1 MNKLR
6 QLEIKDH
13 SSINLNLYIDSS
25 EQKFIK
31 IYKSPESLEL
41 VERNI
46 NFIKEKNCFNPNI
59 LDIYYDEDGNFIGYS
74 QDYIT
79 NARTFLDGLSDSELS
94 FEKKYKYICDIFES
108 LKKLHSFGAHIGDIH
123 SRNLIYDDEDA
134 YIIDF
139 DDIRFSQEDN
149 LPLSEYY
156 YIQYSSNY
164 NYQESSMFTDNIKAT
179 ISALSLLYGFDFEEI
194 AIMHSISTLVSY
206 LELFISD
213 DNLLNDI
220 KEIFYNKDTIIYF
233 DDVLKKYFASK
244 LLIKD

>member
-6 QLEIKDH
+6 QLEIKEH
-13 SSINLNLYIDSS
+13 SSINVDLYIDSS
-25 EQKFIK
+25 SRKFIK
-31 IYKSPESLEL
+31 IYKSPVDLEL

-46 NFIKEKNCFNPNI
+46 NFINQNNCFNPKI

-74 QDYIT
+74 QEYIN
-79 NARTFLDGLSDSELS
+79 NAKTFLDGLSDRELS
-94 FEKKYKYICDIFES
+94 FEKKYKYICEIFDS
-108 LKKLHSFGAHIGDIH
+108 LKKLHRLGAHIGDIH
-123 SRNLIYDDEDA
+123 SRNLIYDDEHA
-134 YIIDF
+134 YIVDF

-164 NYQESSMFTDNIKAT
+164 NYEESSMFTDNIKAT

-194 AIMHSISTLVSY
+194 VMMNSIGTLVSY
-206 LELFISD
+206 LELFIND
-213 DNLLNDI
+213 NNLLNDI

-233 DDVLKKYFASK
+233 DDVMRKYFAGK